1 MKKKKGQITM
11 KQMADLF
18 NAVRESGDMPKELY
32 LLDPTP
38 EQLKKLDEL
47 GIKHEEV
54 DLEFFKKSL

>member
-11 KQMADLF
+11 KQMAVLF

-54 DLEFFKKSL
+54 DLEFLKKSL